1 MPERARPPV
10 HHTPLRLR
18 VAPRQ
23 DLREDVIAVLHGFH
37 PGVEHLVGAI
47 VEPRPQTA
55 AAGAR
60 RLAPGLG
67 LHSRLPT
74 RRLPAWRQD
83 GRPMGPT
90 ARSDDQGRG
99 VAQQA
104 VHIEAREHIQNRLAH
119 KCGAIR
125 VLLAARPPQL
135 RVPAVA
141 PQIRTEAQA
150 CVNELGRD
158 AKRSNTSLA
167 ATSRPAE
174 LVVEATAAAASLNQ
188 TSEPFDTG
196 AARECPPGRPEPSP
210 PCPAGATAAAGRA
223 PAGTSTRAMPPSPN
237 GDLEAHR
244 A

>member
-158 AKRSNTSLA
+158 AITQQHFLGRHLASGRARRGGHRGRGLSQPDIRALRHRAPPESALLA
-167 ATSRPAE
+167 APNPARR
-174 LVVEATAAAASLNQ
+174 A
-188 TSEPFDTG
+188 
-196 AARECPPGRPEPSP
+196 PPGP
-210 PCPAGATAAAGRA
+210 A
-223 PAGTSTRAMPPSPN
+223 PAGGGAMAPAP
-237 GDLEAHR
+237 AAAR
-244 A
+244 